1 MRLGHPLVAFAA
13 VGDEH
18 AETGPGEVEAVDGLG
33 GCGNFGHTSLHGST
47 SPALSL
53 PLGKIN
59 ALSGHLFWDV
69 NRDEIDPA
77 RHASWLTQRVLEYG
91 RWADW
96 QILVAEY
103 GKPRLAEL
111 ATGLRSLSP
120 KTLAFCFAC
129 FQLPK
134 SAFRCSA
141 SMPSRNL

>member
-1 MRLGHPLVAFAA
+1 M
-13 VGDEH
+13 
-18 AETGPGEVEAVDGLG
+18 
-33 GCGNFGHTSLHGST
+33 
-47 SPALSL
+47 
-53 PLGKIN
+53 N

-96 QILVAEY
+96 QILVSEY

-120 KTLAFCFAC
+120 KTLAFCCAC

-141 SMPSRNL
+141 SMPSRSL